1 VVDIL
6 MMIVMRDK
14 QVEIIFNKIIM
25 EQMKVVDFKEV
36 LLVIVVD
43 LVIEEVVS

>member
-1 VVDIL
+1 
-6 MMIVMRDK
+6 MIVMRDK